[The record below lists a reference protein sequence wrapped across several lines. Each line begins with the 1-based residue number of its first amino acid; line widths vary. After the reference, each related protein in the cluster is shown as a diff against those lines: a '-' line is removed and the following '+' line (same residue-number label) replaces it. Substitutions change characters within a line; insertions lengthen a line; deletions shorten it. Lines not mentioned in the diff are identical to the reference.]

1 MTNATMWQRNN
12 HWVGTQIDDAF
23 VMLDFESGT
32 YVSLNK
38 TATDIWNALEQPC
51 DARTIVAAL
60 SEQYDVAEGQCA
72 AAVDRV
78 LVDFQTKK
86 LIQPVG

>member
-1 MTNATMWQRNN
+1 MNATTWQRNN

-38 TATDIWNALEQPC
+38 TATDVWNALEQP
-51 DARTIVAAL
+51 T
-60 SEQYDVAEGQCA
+60 SAENIISILTERYEVSGDQCA

-78 LVDFQTKK
+78 LADFQTKR
-86 LIQPVG
+86 LIQSVE

>member
-1 MTNATMWQRNN
+1 MNATTWQRSD

-23 VMLDFESGT
+23 VMLDFESGI

-38 TATDIWNALEQPC
+38 TATDVWNALEQPC
-51 DARTIVAAL
+51 STENIVGVL
-60 SEQYDVAEGQCA
+60 TERYDVSDEQCA

-78 LVDFQTKK
+78 LSDFQAKK
-86 LIQPVG
+86 LIQPVE